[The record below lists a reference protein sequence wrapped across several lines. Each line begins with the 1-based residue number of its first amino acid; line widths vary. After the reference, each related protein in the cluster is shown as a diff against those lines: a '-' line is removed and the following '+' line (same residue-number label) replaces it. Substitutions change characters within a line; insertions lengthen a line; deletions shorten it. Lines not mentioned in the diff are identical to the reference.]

1 MERSK
6 SKLFALID
14 HTTKSDQ
21 VQRIK
26 MELQKTERSI
36 MALKPTQQLK
46 LRREFLLQ
54 ALEHVADMPG
64 MENYQAMGRDR
75 LPKPYHNFQAFINQS
90 ATEECQRVETADIMV
105 DWNVPIKLRL
115 DFMPDQIM

>member
-6 SKLFALID
+6 PKLFALID
-14 HTTKSDQ
+14 HTTKTDQ

-26 MELQKTERSI
+26 VELQKVERSI

-46 LRREFLLQ
+46 LRREFMLQ
-54 ALEHVADMPG
+54 ALEHVAEIPG
-64 MENYQAMGRDR
+64 MEGYQAMGRDR

-90 ATEECQRVETADIMV
+90 ATEECQRIETADIMV
-105 DWNVPIKLRL
+105 DWNVPIKIRL
-115 DFMPDQIM
+115 DFLPDQIM